1 MSETKDEISWKTIN
15 KMFNDNPDF
24 FIKHHLDSYNQFFN
38 QGIKEIFKSNNPL
51 TLFKDQDTEAGIYKH
66 NLEMYFGGK
75 NGDKIY
81 YGKPIIYD
89 EQNNTTRQHYMYPN
103 EARLR
108 NMSYQFTIHYDV
120 EIIFTIYVEKENSS
134 GQKGL
139 DKYDKK
145 THNVLLEKKFLGK
158 FPIMLFSD
166 RCILKKLE
174 PEVRF
179 NMGECRNDYGGYF
192 IIDGKEK
199 VIVSQEGR
207 ANNVLYIKE
216 NKKDN
221 AYSHAAEIKS
231 VSENASKPQRTL
243 SVRIL
248 APTPTYTN
256 KQIVVNIP
264 NVRKPIPLFIVMRAL
279 GVVSDKEIIETCL
292 LDMDKNENFIELFRP
307 SVHHAGEIFTQD
319 LALHYIGLLTKGTT
333 RNSALQILMD
343 YFLPHIGE
351 LNFKMK
357 AFYLGYIVKRLI
369 NVYVGLE
376 KPTNRDKYSY
386 KRIETPGNLLYQLFR
401 EYYLIQVKKMHSIL
415 DQEYFWKQ
423 QDKGITYQNENFRF
437 IIERM
442 EYDLFK
448 EKIVE
453 RGLRKAFKGDWGSE
467 IHTKRAGIVQDLTRL
482 SYFATLCQLRKTN
495 LNIGDGTKMLGPRH
509 LNATQYGLL
518 CPVHSPDGGKIG
530 LHKHLALST
539 SISNNISPSII
550 IPVLRLLGVKL
561 LEECSISYIS
571 KYTKVFINGIWLGM
585 TMTPIDIVNYMKL
598 YRRND
603 IIDKY
608 ICINFDFKLNEI
620 NIHSDGGRPCRP
632 LFYMIDDYL
641 SYQRPEVIDKFKNNK
656 ISWHNLVN
664 GFLENKEKYKI
675 VKVPNFDDADIDEW
689 HLNLYINSSV
699 VEYIDAL
706 EGESMKLGHSQK
718 DDLNHYK
725 KNKITHEEIH
735 PSLIFGV
742 MGNMIIFP
750 EHNPCPR
757 NHFSCGQGKQ
767 AVSIYH
773 SNYRNRV
780 DKSALYLNYGQ
791 IPLTKS
797 RYWNYIGKGEHAYGE
812 NAIVAIM
819 CYTGF
824 NVEDAVIL
832 NKDSLER
839 GLFSTTKISVYESF
853 EEIQNIDGI
862 DIKTIFLNVENNN
875 VIQKKPGFDYSK
887 LDKTTGLIKE
897 GSFVNDKTVLIGKAI
912 QNPDMEDQFLD
923 TSITPKKGEM
933 GIVEKAFI
941 THGEEGKRIAKIK
954 IRCQRMPAIGDKFC
968 SRAGQKGTIG
978 IILNAI
984 DMPTTA
990 EGLVPDIIVNPHA
1003 MPSRMT
1009 IGHLVE
1015 TITSKLAV
1023 VYGSFGDCTTFNN
1036 KGPQH
1041 KIYGEYLMK
1050 EGYEKNGHDVLYNG
1064 MTGEQ
1069 LEADIYIGPTYYLR
1083 LKHMPKDKI
1092 NYRARG
1098 PRQVLTRQ
1106 TVGGRAN
1113 NGGLRIGEMGRDA
1126 VIAHGLAHFME
1137 ESMMVRG
1144 DEFYVAI
1151 CNQTGCIAA
1160 YNENKNIFLSLYAD
1174 GPLKFTK
1181 NIEGGHNLNNV
1192 KKHGRTFSIVRVP
1205 YAFKLL
1211 IQEVKCMNVQM
1222 RIITDQ
1228 NVDQLLNLT
1237 KSNNL
1242 KDRDLKFYNV
1252 IGKQLKNKLESE
1264 KMAAE
1269 LEKFYEQ
1276 KKIEEEVKQVSNVI
1290 NAQWNQTSYDDG
1302 EFGSNF
1308 MDTPM
1313 MAPGMMSGMPY
1324 DTTGMPDLNDNISWS
1339 PTDNENIQKMT
1350 QKEIEELNQSDVW
1363 KVESFVNHNGEK
1375 YQIIKDMEDGN
1386 VVIKSTSSDDQDM
1399 IEYPEIVLWKD
1410 DDELQESPLDENNL
1424 TIKKPSDSSPK
1435 YVSTLPSYEANQ
1447 PQKGGADVSEA
1458 EDSDSDSD
1466 EEGGAKPVITIHD
1479 GINEDGLDLLKPGSV
1494 DDIDKDLKDSLE
1506 NDPDKKGIRIDNI

>member
-1 MSETKDEISWKTIN
+1 MSDKDEISWKTIN
-15 KMFNDNPDF
+15 KMFNDNPNF
-24 FIKHHLDSYNQFFN
+24 LIKHHLDSYNQFFN
-38 QGIKEIFKSNNPL
+38 EGIKDIFKSNNPL
-51 TLFKDQDTEAGIYKH
+51 TLFKEQDYDTKIYKH

-89 EQNNTTRQHYMYPN
+89 DDKNSTRQHYMYPN

-108 NMSYQFTIHYDV
+108 NMSYQFTIHYDI
-120 EIIFTIYVEKENSS
+120 EIIFTIYVDKPDSV

-139 DKYDKK
+139 DKFEKK
-145 THNVLLEKKFLGK
+145 VYNMYLEKKFLGK

-166 RCILKKLE
+166 RCVLKNLA

-179 NMGECRNDYGGYF
+179 NMGECRNDPGGYF

-216 NKKDN
+216 NKEDD

-248 APTPTYTN
+248 APTAEYTN

-264 NVRKPIPLFIVMRAL
+264 NVRKPVPLFIVMRAL
-279 GVVSDKEIIETCL
+279 GVISDKDIIETCL
-292 LDMDKNENFIELFRP
+292 LDLDKNKNYIEIFRP
-307 SVHHAGEIFTQD
+307 SVHHAGQIFTQD
-319 LALHYIGLLTKGTT
+319 AALHYIGLLTKGTT
-333 RNSALQILMD
+333 KNSALHILMD

-357 AFYLGYIVKRLI
+357 SLYLGYIVKRLL
-369 NVYVGLE
+369 NVYIGLE
-376 KPTNRDKYSY
+376 KSTNRDKYSY
-386 KRIETPGNLLYQLFR
+386 KRIETPGILLYQLFR
-401 EYYLIQVKKMHSIL
+401 EYYKIQIKSMHSVL

-423 QDKGITYQNENFRF
+423 QDKGITYENENFRF
-437 IIERM
+437 IVERV

-448 EKIVE
+448 ERFVE
-453 RGLRKAFKGDWGSE
+453 RGFRKAFKGDWGSE

-495 LNIGDGTKMLGPRH
+495 LNIGDGTKMLGPRY

-539 SISNNISPSII
+539 NISNYISPTFI
-550 IPVLRLLGVKL
+550 IPLIRLLGVKL
-561 LEECSISYIS
+561 LEECSILFIS
-571 KYTKVFINGIWLGM
+571 KYTKVFINGIWIGM
-585 TMTPIDIVNYMKL
+585 TISPIDLVNYLKL

-608 ICINFDFKLNEI
+608 ICINFDFKLNQI
-620 NIHSDGGRPCRP
+620 NLYSDGGRPCRP
-632 LFYMIDDYL
+632 LFYMIDDNL
-641 SYQRPEVIDKFKNNK
+641 SYQRPDIIDKFKNNS
-656 ISWHNLVN
+656 ITWNHLVN
-664 GFLENKEKYKI
+664 GFADSLEKYKLLQI
-675 VKVPNFDDADIDEW
+675 PNFDGPDIDEW
-689 HLNLYINSSV
+689 HLLLYINSSV
-699 VEYIDAL
+699 LEYIDAL

-718 DDLNHYK
+718 DDLNHYI
-725 KNKITHEEIH
+725 KNHISHEEIH
-735 PSLIFGV
+735 PSLIFGI

-757 NHFSCGQGKQ
+757 NHFSCGQAKQ

-773 SNYRNRV
+773 TNYRNRV
-780 DKSALYLNYGQ
+780 DKTGLYLNYGQ
-791 IPLTKS
+791 RPLTKC
-797 RYWNYIGKGEHAYGE
+797 RYWDYICEDHPYGE

-839 GLFSTTKISVYESF
+839 GLFATTKISVYETF

-862 DIKTIFLNVENNN
+862 DIKTVFLNIENND

-897 GSFVNDKTVLIGKAI
+897 GSIVNDKTVLIGKAI
-912 QNPDMEDQFLD
+912 QNPEVEDQYLD
-923 TSITPKKGEM
+923 ASITPKKGEV
-933 GIVEKAFI
+933 GIIEKAFI
-941 THGEEGKRIAKIK
+941 TQGEEGKRIAKIK
-954 IRCQRMPAIGDKFC
+954 IRSQRTPAIGDKFC

-978 IILNAI
+978 IVLNAI

-1015 TITSKLAV
+1015 TITSKLATI
-1023 VYGSFGDCTTFNN
+1023 YGGCGDSTAFNN

-1041 KIYGEYLMK
+1041 KIYGKYLIK
-1050 EGYEKNGHDVLYNG
+1050 EGYEKHGHDVLYNG

-1126 VIAHGLAHFME
+1126 VIAHGLTHFLE

-1160 YNENKNIFLSLYAD
+1160 YNENKNIFLSLNAD

-1181 NIEGGHNLNNV
+1181 NLEGQHNLNNI
-1192 KKHGRTFSIVRVP
+1192 KKHGRTFSIIRVP

-1211 IQEVKCMNVQM
+1211 MQEVKCMNVQM

-1228 NVDQLLNLT
+1228 NVDHLMNLT
-1237 KSNNL
+1237 KSQNL
-1242 KDRDLKFYNV
+1242 KDRDLRFYNV
-1252 IGKQLKNKLESE
+1252 VAKSLKSKLTSE
-1264 KMAAE
+1264 KMLEDAEALYKQIE
-1269 LEKFYEQ
+1269 LEN
-1276 KKIEEEVKQVSNVI
+1276 EERLTVENVSN
-1290 NAQWNQTSYDDG
+1290 ASWNQLVGGNEG
-1302 EFGSNF
+1302 EFGSGFTNNS
-1308 MDTPM
+1308 M
-1313 MAPGMMSGMPY
+1313 MASGMMSGMTSGMTY
-1324 DTTGMPDLNDNISWS
+1324 DSMGMPVSNDDIDYS
-1339 PTDNENIQKMT
+1339 PTDDIDYSPTDDANLMPNQKVDPAT
-1350 QKEIEELNQSDVW
+1350 GQPDKEIEQLVNNMDNVW
-1363 KVESFVNHNGEK
+1363 GIGSFVNYEGEK
-1375 YQIIKDMEDGN
+1375 WRIIQDEEEGDVIIESMDGVN
-1386 VVIKSTSSDDQDM
+1386 REM
-1399 IEYPEIVLWKD
+1399 IEYPEIVVWKD
-1410 DDELQESPLDENNL
+1410 DKEGIPPEQ
-1424 TIKKPSDSSPK
+1424 
-1435 YVSTLPSYEANQ
+1435 Q
-1447 PQKGGADVSEA
+1447 GGFKDVPEPI
-1458 EDSDSDSD
+1458 ESDSDSD
-1466 EEGGAKPVITIHD
+1466 DDEPKPAIVIHHD
-1479 GINEDGLDLLKPGSV
+1479 GIDKSGIDLLKPESL
-1494 DDIDKDLKDSLE
+1494 DDLKGDLKDQLE
-1506 NDPDKKGIRIDNI
+1506 NDPDKKGIKINI